1 MKKYILTIK
10 YDENTDEV
18 EWMQEEI
25 IVYKDTQIT
34 QDNLT
39 NIDSED
45 MIRIFKGK
53 DYAKA

>member
-25 IVYKDTQIT
+25 INYITKKDTDFLHMT
-34 QDNLT
+34 SDELRVYCKK
-39 NIDSED
+39 DSC
-45 MIRIFKGK
+45 
-53 DYAKA
+53 AKA

>member
-10 YDENTDEV
+10 YDETTDEV

-25 IVYKDTQIT
+25 IVYKDTNIT

-45 MIRIFKGK
+45 MIRIFKDK